1 MHVHNVAKCFSGPV
15 TKIGDTALGLAVR
28 EGNLVVIKCLITE
41 CRIDFNG
48 ESEI

>member
-28 EGNLVVIKCLITE
+28 EDSLDVIKYLIIE
-41 CRIDFNG
+41 CSVDSTG
-48 ESEI
+48 E